1 MEKCLWAMMNT
12 LIQRV
17 EHSQGEGVT
26 RLRVVHIVGV
36 QMVCRGSPKGWL
48 GQSERLVGTVRMA
61 G

>member
-1 MEKCLWAMMNT
+1 MNS